1 MSSKL
6 PKYQPSSP
14 FTPFLRRF
22 TDEAAR
28 DLSETIALYD
38 RVLAAHRESVW
49 SHADAVERVN
59 GLVVGILDQLV
70 TLPKNGPVLKA
81 LDICQ
86 KALIKQEATIFSF
99 PETDWPRA
107 HLSMKEQV
115 DLNRFLRAKEHFLE
129 NEERG
134 FALLRDALGNIFG
147 GIIKNIPQFEDDEQ
161 SLTVPLY
168 SMIPHFGEIV
178 AAITSVIMDDAL
190 SDAGLFTSL
199 QRRLYDN
206 ACAASGI
213 HDLNSK
219 RPLIT
224 ADKSELESDKLLEA
238 YFSGTPF
245 YDFFL
250 TPVPISIPLQTRC
263 SHQWIIGQ
271 PGTGKSTLLQH
282 LIFQDLEKVALGEA
296 SIVVMESNRDLIKA
310 IEGWNVF
317 SPGELLDGK
326 LLSIDLEDVEWPIAL
341 NLFDVGFSEIEKLEP
356 RARAALTNT
365 VLALYDYIFGS
376 LFSAEM
382 TSRQNTLFTFT
393 IQLLLK
399 IPGATLDTLID
410 LMQPKGLDNFQK
422 YLPSLGHDARR
433 FFELKFNSTE
443 LNRTKSEVLDRLF
456 AVKRNEAL
464 SNMFASPK
472 SKLDFF
478 EEMGKPQVI
487 LINAPQSLLQ
497 DDGVEI
503 VGRFFIAMLL
513 VAAQKR
519 QVLPR
524 HNRFPC
530 FVYIDECQDFIRR
543 DTKIPVILDQAR
555 KLNIGLILAHQR
567 LNQMQPYVLDALYG
581 STAIKFAAQISDAGA
596 HALAR
601 DMRTSSEFILNQPQY
616 HFAAYVRGLTQSA
629 VSLGVPHTD
638 LAKAPRMSAA
648 DSAAIRASMR
658 AKYAVPISELFT
670 RPQAPDSIPAS
681 AAAVMSPPDSDE
693 FADKY

>member
-1 MSSKL
+1 
-6 PKYQPSSP
+6 
-14 FTPFLRRF
+14 
-22 TDEAAR
+22 
-28 DLSETIALYD
+28 
-38 RVLAAHRESVW
+38 
-49 SHADAVERVN
+49 
-59 GLVVGILDQLV
+59 
-70 TLPKNGPVLKA
+70 
-81 LDICQ
+81 
-86 KALIKQEATIFSF
+86 
-99 PETDWPRA
+99 
-107 HLSMKEQV
+107 V

-129 NEERG
+129 NEERC

-161 SLTVPLY
+161 SLVVPLY
-168 SMIPHFGEIV
+168 SVIPHFGETV
-178 AAITSVIMDDAL
+178 AAITSVIMDDTL
-190 SDAGLFTSL
+190 CDAGLFTSL

-213 HDLNSK
+213 HDPNSR

-224 ADKSELESDKLLEA
+224 ADNSELAPAELLEA
-238 YFSGTPF
+238 YFAATPF
-245 YDFFL
+245 YEFFL
-250 TPVPISIPLQTRC
+250 TPVPFLIPLQTRF

-282 LIFQDLEKVALGEA
+282 LIVQDLQKVADGEA

-310 IEGWNVF
+310 IEGLSVF
-317 SPGELLDGK
+317 APGELLDGK
-326 LLSIDLEDVEWPIAL
+326 LLSIDLEDVEWPLAL
-341 NLFDVGFSEIEKLEP
+341 NLFDIGFSEIEKFEP
-356 RARAALTNT
+356 RARVALTNT

-410 LMQPKGLDNFQK
+410 LMQPKGLDNFRQ
-422 YLPSLGHDARR
+422 YLPALGHDARR

-456 AVKRNEAL
+456 AVKRNETL

-478 EEMGKPQVI
+478 DEMGKPQVI

-524 HNRFPC
+524 QQRFPC

-629 VSLGVPHTD
+629 VSVGIPHTD
-638 LAKAPRMSAA
+638 LSRAPRMTAA

-670 RPQAPDSIPAS
+670 PPQAPESSPTPAT
-681 AAAVMSPPDSDE
+681 VMSAPDSDE